1 MPVVLVNMYAGRD
14 IDAKRRIVAGI
25 TRVFEAENVP
35 RDAVTV
41 ILNEI
46 PKENWGDAG
55 KLAFD
60 RV

>member
-14 IDAKRRIVAGI
+14 IDTKRRIVQGI
-25 TRVFEAENVP
+25 TRVFEAEKIP

-46 PKENWGDAG
+46 PKDNWGDAG
-55 KLAFD
+55 KLASD